1 MFFPV
6 RTDCALRTTPRVN
19 YALILVNVVVFAL
32 QKLEAGGAINIG
44 FGKLA
49 LNPGEP
55 TLLAFFSYAFM
66 HGGYMHLIG
75 NMVFLYIF
83 GNNVSDRLG
92 QVQYLL
98 FYLAGGVFAGIGFV
112 LLAEPVFGNQ
122 YAPVVGASG
131 AVAAVTGAYLVLF
144 PRSNV
149 TVLIMFIL
157 IGFYQISGLW
167 FVALFFAQ
175 DLLFQFFGAGGNV
188 AHSAHISGSIFGFT
202 VSMGLLATGLLER
215 DRWDLLSVLS
225 QWNRRREY
233 RSVVATGWDPY
244 GKLPSKSTRRREQA
258 EEPPDPRTTQIM
270 EMRAQVSEAVAHRDL
285 KSAAE
290 LYLKLI
296 ELDPKQVMP
305 KSTQTDIA
313 NQLASM
319 DRFSDAVAAYESFLR
334 TYPQAEDHAHI
345 QLWTGLIY
353 SRYLDDPQKAIE
365 RIEGALPRL
374 VAARDLDLARSELE
388 RLRSGRPVV

>member
-1 MFFPV
+1 
-6 RTDCALRTTPRVN
+6 
-19 YALILVNVVVFAL
+19 
-32 QKLEAGGAINIG
+32 
-44 FGKLA
+44 
-49 LNPGEP
+49 
-55 TLLAFFSYAFM
+55 
-66 HGGYMHLIG
+66 
-75 NMVFLYIF
+75 
-83 GNNVSDRLG
+83 
-92 QVQYLL
+92 
-98 FYLAGGVFAGIGFV
+98 
-112 LLAEPVFGNQ
+112 
-122 YAPVVGASG
+122 
-131 AVAAVTGAYLVLF
+131 
-144 PRSNV
+144 
-149 TVLIMFIL
+149 
-157 IGFYQISGLW
+157 
-167 FVALFFAQ
+167 
-175 DLLFQFFGAGGNV
+175 
-188 AHSAHISGSIFGFT
+188 
-202 VSMGLLATGLLER
+202 
-215 DRWDLLSVLS
+215 
-225 QWNRRREY
+225 
-233 RSVVATGWDPY
+233 
-244 GKLPSKSTRRREQA
+244 LPSKSTRRREQA

-319 DRFSDAVAAYESFLR
+319 DKFSDAVAAYESFLR